1 MTGGRLFTVERQTIA
16 PIPEDE
22 RHGTSRGLVAI
33 WFGMNMTPLA
43 VVTGA
48 TATTVLG
55 LSLGWAI
62 VAVLV
67 GNMLGGIG
75 MALHA
80 AQGPRLGVPQM
91 LQARGQ
97 FGAYGAAVIVL
108 VALVMF
114 VGYFSS
120 NLVVA
125 AGSVHQ
131 IAPGMDEVG
140 TLLLCT
146 AISLVVSVFGHDLV
160 RRITAWSSYVVGAL
174 VLVAFVRLLSGGAL
188 GAVVHEGRF
197 SASGFLGMLAIGV
210 VWQLT
215 YAPYVSDYSRY
226 MPRDTGARGAFWGS
240 YSGCVA
246 SSALLM
252 VLGAAVGLASHGADT
267 MSGLDELLGP
277 LIGFVVLFGF
287 ALAATAGNSV
297 NAYCSSLCALT
308 LGETFRRGWVPGV
321 RARLATTAVLH
332 LVGLWIAVEA
342 QSGFATA
349 YFSFLS
355 ILLYV
360 LIPWSAVNL
369 VDYYLVRRGDYD
381 VDAFFRADGGGYGRW
396 NAGALL
402 VFALGVLL
410 QIPFMMTNVY
420 TGPIATALGGVDV
433 AWLVGLAVSCVLYH
447 QLARRRPALVR
458 LQPTTAAETEVVS

>member
-140 TLLLCT
+140 TL
-146 AISLVVSVFGHDLV
+146 
-160 RRITAWSSYVVGAL
+160 
-174 VLVAFVRLLSGGAL
+174 
-188 GAVVHEGRF
+188 
-197 SASGFLGMLAIGV
+197 
-210 VWQLT
+210 
-215 YAPYVSDYSRY
+215 
-226 MPRDTGARGAFWGS
+226 
-240 YSGCVA
+240 
-246 SSALLM
+246 
-252 VLGAAVGLASHGADT
+252 
-267 MSGLDELLGP
+267 
-277 LIGFVVLFGF
+277 
-287 ALAATAGNSV
+287 
-297 NAYCSSLCALT
+297 
-308 LGETFRRGWVPGV
+308 
-321 RARLATTAVLH
+321 
-332 LVGLWIAVEA
+332 
-342 QSGFATA
+342 
-349 YFSFLS
+349 
-355 ILLYV
+355 
-360 LIPWSAVNL
+360 
-369 VDYYLVRRGDYD
+369 
-381 VDAFFRADGGGYGRW
+381 
-396 NAGALL
+396 
-402 VFALGVLL
+402 
-410 QIPFMMTNVY
+410 
-420 TGPIATALGGVDV
+420 
-433 AWLVGLAVSCVLYH
+433 
-447 QLARRRPALVR
+447 
-458 LQPTTAAETEVVS
+458 